1 MYNAKYM
8 VRKGGCLTV
17 NEAYIVSAV
26 RTATG
31 NLGGSLKSV
40 LPEELLVPVIKESIA
55 RGGVSGELVSELI
68 MGQTKQSADCPNV
81 ARVASLKAGLP
92 EELSAYTVHRQC
104 GSGMQAL
111 INGFF
116 QIRCNEADFVVA
128 GGVESMSTAQYYL
141 RNARYGY
148 GVGNAALLD
157 PNTESQPK
165 SQPEET
171 YGSLIMGMTAEN
183 LAEKYSISREDQ
195 DRFAYKSQMNAVRAI
210 DEGRF
215 KDEIVP
221 AALPQKKGDPVLFDV
236 DEFPRRDTSP
246 DKLAKLKPAFKIPD
260 GTVTAGNSS
269 GRNDGAAA
277 LLVVSED
284 AVKKYDLKPMAR
296 IVAAA
301 SAGVDPR
308 YMGIGPVPATR
319 KVLEKTGLALADMGL
334 IEINEAFAA
343 QTLACVKE
351 LGVDEERLNVNGGAI
366 ALGHPL
372 GCSGARIVV
381 TLVHE
386 MVKRNERYGLAA
398 ICIAGGQGLAVVVEK
413 V

>member
-1 MYNAKYM
+1 MYNVFYM
-8 VRKGGCLTV
+8 VRKGGCFTV

-31 NLGGSLKSV
+31 KLGGSLKSV
-40 LPEELLVPVIKESIA
+40 LPEELLVPVIEESIA
-55 RGGVSGELVSELI
+55 RCGVSGELLSEVI

-92 EELSAYTVHRQC
+92 EALSAYTVHRQC

-111 INGFF
+111 INAFF
-116 QIRCNEADFVVA
+116 QIRCDEAGLVVA
-128 GGVESMSTAQYYL
+128 GGVESMSGAQYYL

-148 GVGNAALLD
+148 GVGNAFLLD

-183 LAEKYSISREDQ
+183 LAERYAISREDQ
-195 DRFAYKSQMNAVRAI
+195 DRFAYRSQMNAIGAI

-215 KDEIVP
+215 KKEIVP
-221 AALPQKKGDPVLFDV
+221 VKIPQKKGDPIVFEV

-246 DKLAKLKPAFKIPD
+246 EKLAKLKPAFKIPD

-277 LLVVSED
+277 LLVASED
-284 AVKKYDLKPMAR
+284 AVKKYNLEPMAR

-301 SAGVDPR
+301 STGVDPR

-319 KVLEKTGLALADMGL
+319 KVLEKTGLSLADMGL
-334 IEINEAFAA
+334 VEINEAFAA

-381 TLVHE
+381 TLLHE
-386 MVKRNERYGLAA
+386 MARRNERYGLAA

>member
-1 MYNAKYM
+1 M
-8 VRKGGCLTV
+8 VLARRLFGV
-17 NEAYIVSAV
+17 NEAYIVSGV

-31 NLGGSLKSV
+31 SLGGGLKSV
-40 LPEELLVPVIKESIA
+40 LPEDLLVPVIQGSIA
-55 RGGVSGELVSELI
+55 RGEISQEQVSEVV
-68 MGQTKQSADCPNV
+68 MGQTKQSADCPNI
-81 ARVASLKAGLP
+81 ARVGSLKAGLP
-92 EELSAYTVHRQC
+92 EEVPAYTVHRQC

-111 INGFF
+111 INACL
-116 QIRCNEADFVVA
+116 QIRCGESELVVA

-141 RNARYGY
+141 RSARYGY
-148 GVGNAALLD
+148 RVGNAVLLD

-165 SQPEET
+165 SQPEEV

-183 LAEKYSISREDQ
+183 LADRYSISREAQ
-195 DRFAYKSQMNAVRAI
+195 DAFSFRSQVNAIHAI
-210 DEGRF
+210 DKGRF
-215 KDEIVP
+215 SDEIVP
-221 AALPQKKGDPVLFDV
+221 VRIPQKKGDPFLFEV
-236 DEFPRRDTSP
+236 DEFPRRDTSLE
-246 DKLAKLKPAFKIPD
+246 KLAKLKPAFKNPG

-277 LLVVSED
+277 LLVASEK
-284 AVKKYDLKPMAR
+284 AVQENGLKPLVR
-296 IVAAA
+296 IVAVA
-301 SAGVDPR
+301 SAAVDPR

-319 KVLEKTGLALADMGL
+319 KVLQKAGLALSDMGL
-334 IEINEAFAA
+334 VEINEAFAA

-351 LGVDEERLNVNGGAI
+351 LGVDPEGLNVNGGAI

-386 MVKRNERYGLAA
+386 MLKRKERYGLAT
-398 ICIAGGQGLAVVVEK
+398 ICIAGGQGLALVVEQ

>member
-1 MYNAKYM
+1 LNK
-8 VRKGGCLTV
+8 
-17 NEAYIVSAV
+17 AYIVSGV

-31 NLGGSLKSV
+31 NLGGSLKNV
-40 LPEELLVPVIKESIA
+40 LPEDLLVPVIRDGIA
-55 RGGVSGELVSELI
+55 RGGISEDLVDEVI

-81 ARVASLKAGLP
+81 ARVASLKAGLR

-104 GSGMQAL
+104 GSGMQAV
-111 INGFF
+111 IDAYFR
-116 QIRCNEADFVVA
+116 IRCGEGDILLA
-128 GGVESMSTAQYYL
+128 GGVESMSAAQYYL

-148 GVGNAALLD
+148 GVGNSLILD

-171 YGSLIMGMTAEN
+171 YGNLIMGMTAEN
-183 LAEKYSISREDQ
+183 LAEKYQIPREEQ
-195 DRFAYKSQMNAVRAI
+195 DRFAYKSQMGAISAI
-210 DEGRF
+210 DSGRF
-215 KDEIVP
+215 RDEIVP
-221 AALPQKKGDPVLFDV
+221 VVLPQKKGDPVLFEI
-236 DEFPRRDTSP
+236 DEFPRRDTSLE
-246 DKLAKLKPAFKIPD
+246 KLAKLKPAFKIPD

-277 LLVVSED
+277 LLVASES
-284 AVKKYDLKPMAR
+284 AVQKNNLKSMAR
-296 IVAAA
+296 IVAVA
-301 SAGVDPR
+301 SVGVDPR

-319 KVLEKTGLALADMGL
+319 KALGKSGLSLSDMGL

-351 LGVDEERLNVNGGAI
+351 LGVDESILNVNGGAI

-372 GCSGARIVV
+372 GCSGARILV

-386 MVKRNERYGLAA
+386 MTKRNIRYGLAA

-413 V
+413 A

>member
-1 MYNAKYM
+1 MYNVFYM
-8 VRKGGCLTV
+8 VRKGGCFTV
-17 NEAYIVSAV
+17 SEAYIVSAV

-40 LPEELLVPVIKESIA
+40 LPEELLVPVIEESIA
-55 RGGVSGELVSELI
+55 RGGVSGELLSEVI

-92 EELSAYTVHRQC
+92 EALSAYTVHRQC

-111 INGFF
+111 INAFF
-116 QIRCNEADFVVA
+116 QIRCDEAGLVVA
-128 GGVESMSTAQYYL
+128 GGVESMSGAQYYL

-148 GVGNAALLD
+148 GVGNAVLLD

-183 LAEKYSISREDQ
+183 LAERYAISREEQ
-195 DRFAYKSQMNAVRAI
+195 DRFAYRSQMNAIGAI

-221 AALPQKKGDPVLFDV
+221 VKIPQKKGDPVVFEV
-236 DEFPRRDTSP
+236 DEFPRRDTTTE
-246 DKLAKLKPAFKIPD
+246 KLAKLKPAFKIPD

-277 LLVVSED
+277 LLIASED
-284 AVKKYDLKPMAR
+284 AVKKYNLEPMAR

-308 YMGIGPVPATR
+308 YMGIGPVTATR
-319 KVLEKTGLALADMGL
+319 KVLEKTGLSLADMGL
-334 IEINEAFAA
+334 VEINEAFAA
-343 QTLACVKE
+343 QTLACIKE
-351 LGVDEERLNVNGGAI
+351 LDVDEERLNVNGGAI

-372 GCSGARIVV
+372 GCSGARILV
-381 TLVHE
+381 TLLHE
-386 MVKRNERYGLAA
+386 MTRRNERYGLAA

>member
-1 MYNAKYM
+1 
-8 VRKGGCLTV
+8 
-17 NEAYIVSAV
+17 
-26 RTATG
+26 
-31 NLGGSLKSV
+31 
-40 LPEELLVPVIKESIA
+40 
-55 RGGVSGELVSELI
+55 
-68 MGQTKQSADCPNV
+68 
-81 ARVASLKAGLP
+81 
-92 EELSAYTVHRQC
+92 
-104 GSGMQAL
+104 
-111 INGFF
+111 
-116 QIRCNEADFVVA
+116 
-128 GGVESMSTAQYYL
+128 
-141 RNARYGY
+141 
-148 GVGNAALLD
+148 
-157 PNTESQPK
+157 
-165 SQPEET
+165 
-171 YGSLIMGMTAEN
+171 
-183 LAEKYSISREDQ
+183 
-195 DRFAYKSQMNAVRAI
+195 MNAIGAI

-221 AALPQKKGDPVLFDV
+221 LKIPQKKGDPVVFEV

-246 DKLAKLKPAFKIPD
+246 EKLAKLKPAFKIPD

-277 LLVVSED
+277 LLVASED
-284 AVKKYDLKPMAR
+284 AVKKYNLEPMAR

-319 KVLEKTGLALADMGL
+319 KVLEKTGLSLADMGL
-334 IEINEAFAA
+334 VEINEAFAA

-381 TLVHE
+381 TLLHE
-386 MVKRNERYGLAA
+386 MARRNERYGLAA
-398 ICIAGGQGLAVVVEK
+398 ICIAGGQGLAVVVGK